1 VEIAKFR
8 SLLDLC
14 PRVLGCLYNDAVIY
28 RPREETSASAF
39 AEVQVRRIFEA
50 INEHRSTERLE
61 AIAFDVTSQQAPTDK
76 SKRRIDF
83 QVGVYQL
90 DANKTYRPYVLCH
103 VEVKPHNAGPA
114 MRKEVEEQL
123 YTACVQTVGEDKE
136 RVVHGMTFCG
146 SWVRVFRMYGG
157 GFHAITR
164 GIECRSSDGAMEI
177 LIACR
182 GALELPGLHT

>member
-1 VEIAKFR
+1 
-8 SLLDLC
+8 
-14 PRVLGCLYNDAVIY
+14 
-28 RPREETSASAF
+28 
-39 AEVQVRRIFEA
+39 
-50 INEHRSTERLE
+50 
-61 AIAFDVTSQQAPTDK
+61 
-76 SKRRIDF
+76 
-83 QVGVYQL
+83 
-90 DANKTYRPYVLCH
+90 
-103 VEVKPHNAGPA
+103 
-114 MRKEVEEQL
+114 MRKGVEEQL

-182 GALELPGLHT
+182 GALELPGLLPEGATRKHYYQAFAKVTNTL